1 MQLGPLEEKVMEAI
15 WREVG
20 KTTVRDIWEKYFE
33 GDYAY
38 TTILT
43 IFQKLEKKGL
53 IKGEL
58 VGKVKFYMPIISRDD
73 YYKRKVEEVLTEV
86 LNKNPNA
93 AYLFFLEN
101 TNLSE
106 EDVKEILKILIGKG
120 E

>member
-1 MQLGPLEEKVMEAI
+1 MEAI
-15 WREVG
+15 WREKG
-20 KTTVRDIWEKYFE
+20 ETTVRGVWEKHFE
-33 GDYAY
+33 NNYAY

-58 VGKVKFYMPIISRDD
+58 RGKVKFYVPLVSRDS
-73 YYKRKVEEVLTEV
+73 YYKKRVEEVLTEV

-93 AYLFFLEN
+93 VYFFFLEN

-106 EDVKEILKILIGKG
+106 EDAKRILKVLK
-120 E
+120 EKEE

>member
-1 MQLGPLEEKVMEAI
+1 MQLGPLEEKVMETI
-15 WREVG
+15 WQEGG
-20 KTTVRDIWEKYFE
+20 KTTVRDVWEKNFSK
-33 GDYAY
+33 DYAY

-43 IFQKLEKKGL
+43 IFQKLERKGL

-58 VGKVKFYMPIISRDD
+58 RGKVKFYVPLISRDD
-73 YYKRKVEEVLTEV
+73 YYKKKVEEVLTEV

-106 EDVKEILKILIGKG
+106 EDVKEILRILRGK
-120 E
+120 EE